1 MRNASLHQP
10 ESVPESRLP
19 AHVQRLPRPQPLG
32 RAQALAFLRWEKRS
46 LAQTERFWRD
56 FGFAITHSSD
66 ARLVASGTGA
76 APCIAVAEQGRRTR
90 FVGAAF
96 AMSSDTDLEVYV
108 RTFGARWLG
117 AAEIPGGGTG
127 VELLDPAGRPVWLL
141 QGQAELDTLPNREP
155 VTLANSPSAKPRV
168 NAGVRTPI
176 EPARVVRLGHF
187 VLQAVDFGAMADWYI
202 RVLGLIPT
210 DVQYVADGSPALAFC
225 RLDLRD
231 THADHHTVV
240 FVAGIEDRYEHSAY
254 EVVDF
259 DAVGQ
264 GQQVLRAAGWR
275 HMWGMGRHLLGS
287 QVFDYWFD
295 PDGYE
300 YEHYADGD
308 VFTADF
314 ETCYSQL
321 EFGGIWAWG
330 ADAPASM
337 KPGKNLR
344 TLLTVLKLLRQRRI
358 TPQRLKL
365 LAAAADT
372 PARPWL

>member
-1 MRNASLHQP
+1 VAP
-10 ESVPESRLP
+10 
-19 AHVQRLPRPQPLG
+19 PRG
-32 RAQALAFLRWEKRS
+32 
-46 LAQTERFWRD
+46 
-56 FGFAITHSSD
+56 GCH
-66 ARLVASGTGA
+66 
-76 APCIAVAEQGRRTR
+76 
-90 FVGAAF
+90 
-96 AMSSDTDLEVYV
+96 
-108 RTFGARWLG
+108 
-117 AAEIPGGGTG
+117 GGGW
-127 VELLDPAGRPVWLL
+127 ARP
-141 QGQAELDTLPNREP
+141 R
-155 VTLANSPSAKPRV
+155 
-168 NAGVRTPI
+168 
-176 EPARVVRLGHF
+176 
-187 VLQAVDFGAMADWYI
+187 
-202 RVLGLIPT
+202 
-210 DVQYVADGSPALAFC
+210 
-225 RLDLRD
+225 
-231 THADHHTVV
+231 
-240 FVAGIEDRYEHSAY
+240 
-254 EVVDF
+254 
-259 DAVGQ
+259 
-264 GQQVLRAAGWR
+264 
-275 HMWGMGRHLLGS
+275 LGS